1 MHLPCRLHNHNMFT
15 NIRYDAENPAARLF
29 LGSSCIHSLRFL
41 FRCIKPKVSFPDC
54 SSHKKFLPQK
64 NRLPYSFGIF
74 LSVGKLL
81 HLDHIQLFKPV
92 NINCHTKI
100 QWLDKMEAS
109 NIWRL
114 GNSQILRISILR
126 RTLIERQHCYFLS
139 LCVLLVN

>member
-1 MHLPCRLHNHNMFT
+1 MLSKKALISLHHKHDINTKDSNRVMSCMCNADCIITIVFT
-15 NIRYDAENPAARLF
+15 NIIYDAENPATRLF

-100 QWLDKMEAS
+100 Q
-109 NIWRL
+109 
-114 GNSQILRISILR
+114 
-126 RTLIERQHCYFLS
+126 
-139 LCVLLVN
+139 